1 MFYQKDAQA
10 TDIALLNRKS
20 GVRILHF
27 RRIKRL
33 AVIANHKL
41 HIVMVVAISM
51 LAASQTSSTKA
62 ANCGTS
68 CTSLG
73 NVRFFISILFEH
85 HLQQIP
91 LQRYKKE

>member
-41 HIVMVVAISM
+41 HIVFMH
-51 LAASQTSSTKA
+51 
-62 ANCGTS
+62 
-68 CTSLG
+68 TSLDA
-73 NVRFFISILFEH
+73 
-85 HLQQIP
+85 HLTFGAC
-91 LQRYKKE
+91 